1 VTTAREPT
9 IADVLARLD
18 VLALEMRAGF
28 AEQRSAVAELRI
40 ELVAV
45 RQTVHDLEHAV
56 RDLWDEW
63 AERAKEDLGD

>member
-1 VTTAREPT
+1 VTTAHEPT

-45 RQTVHDLEHAV
+45 RQTVHDLEHAM
-56 RDLWDEW
+56 RDLWNEH
-63 AERAKEDLGD
+63 LGHSHPDG